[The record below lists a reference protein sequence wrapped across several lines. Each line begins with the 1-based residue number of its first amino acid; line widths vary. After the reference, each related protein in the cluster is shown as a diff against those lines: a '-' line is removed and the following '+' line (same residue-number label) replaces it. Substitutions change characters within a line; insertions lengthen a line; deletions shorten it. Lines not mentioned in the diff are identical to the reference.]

1 MKKIII
7 FLSVITII
15 FVSND
20 LTKEKIIIPKEA
32 IRFRV
37 IANSNQEED
46 QKLKLK
52 VKDSLNN
59 NLEKILK
66 NINTKEEA
74 EKTIQKNLPL
84 LENTI
89 KNTLEEN
96 NSDTKYTIN
105 YGNNYF
111 PSKVYKEVVY
121 NEGNYDSLIVK
132 LGKAEGDNFWCVL
145 FPPLCLIED
154 KEEDIEYHIMVK
166 DILNKYF

>member
-7 FLSVITII
+7 FLSIMTVI